1 MALPNAA
8 SRGTDDMMHE
18 GRGRLHEPCCGCMS
32 AVLRD
37 VMEVAIGID
46 TSPGGGSRSSRE
58 MLRIGNANCVMGRT
72 AVAMLARLASDSNLV
87 NVINTW

>member
-8 SRGTDDMMHE
+8 SCGTDDMMHE

-58 MLRIGNANCVMGRT
+58 MPGIGDANCVC
-72 AVAMLARLASDSNLV
+72 
-87 NVINTW
+87 

>member
-1 MALPNAA
+1 
-8 SRGTDDMMHE
+8 
-18 GRGRLHEPCCGCMS
+18 MS

-58 MLRIGNANCVMGRT
+58 MLRIGDANCVC
-72 AVAMLARLASDSNLV
+72 
-87 NVINTW
+87 

>member
-37 VMEVAIGID
+37 VMGVPIGID
-46 TSPGGGSRSSRE
+46 TSPGGGSRSSRGDTAHRKRQ
-58 MLRIGNANCVMGRT
+58 LGVLSRT
-72 AVAMLARLASDSNLV
+72 AVAMLACETCVRQ
-87 NVINTW
+87 